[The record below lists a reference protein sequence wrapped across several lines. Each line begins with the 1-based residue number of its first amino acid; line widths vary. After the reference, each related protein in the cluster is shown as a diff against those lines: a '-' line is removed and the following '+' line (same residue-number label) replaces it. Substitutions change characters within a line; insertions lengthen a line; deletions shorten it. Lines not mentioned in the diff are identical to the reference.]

1 MRISDWSSDV
11 CSSDLPAALAPVAAR
26 LASAEPEH
34 RARHLFEDVGEILGA
49 HHRIVHRQP
58 GFLAER
64 LLDHRLTEGD
74 SAAIANG
81 DRETFLD
88 RNLGGAAVRHGDTG
102 SAAIE
107 VASDHQN
114 TFR

>member
-26 LASAEPEH
+26 LARAEPEH

-74 SAAIANG
+74 RAALPNG
-81 DRETFLD
+81 YREPFLE
-88 RNLGGAAVRHGDTG
+88 RPFRRATMKSERCPAGTEGVRH
-102 SAAIE
+102 
-107 VASDHQN
+107 VRN
-114 TFR
+114 RWY